1 MKTKILLITIVVL
14 SLGYISLSIVRAI
27 QISSYED
34 FSAVLWQIGIVL
46 IAGISFGLIVREIL
60 FGIQMQKLAR
70 LMNQEQMLLPDTL
83 SKLPSGRTERKEADD
98 RFSEIQEEVE
108 RQPENWKAWFRLGL
122 AYDEAGDRR
131 RARASMR
138 QSLRL
143 FKQSN

>member
-34 FSAVLWQIGIVL
+34 FSSVLWQIGIVL
-46 IAGISFGLIVREIL
+46 IAGISLGLIVREIL

-70 LMNQEQMLLPDTL
+70 LMNEEQMLLPDTL
-83 SKLPSGRTERKEADD
+83 SKLPSGRTERKEADV
-98 RFSEIQEEVE
+98 RFSMIQEEVE

-131 RARASMR
+131 RARAAMR

>member
-14 SLGYISLSIVRAI
+14 SLGYLSLSIVRAI

-83 SKLPSGRTERKEADD
+83 SKLPSGRTERTEADA
-98 RFSEIQEEVE
+98 RFSVIQEEVE
-108 RQPENWKAWFRLGL
+108 RQPENWRGWFRLGL

-138 QSLRL
+138 HSLRL

>member
-14 SLGYISLSIVRAI
+14 SFGYISLSIVRAI

-34 FSAVLWQIGIVL
+34 FSSVLWQIGIVL
-46 IAGISFGLIVREIL
+46 IAGISLGLIVREIL

-70 LMNQEQMLLPDTL
+70 LMNEEQMLLPDTL
-83 SKLPSGRTERKEADD
+83 SKLPSGRTERTEADA
-98 RFSEIQEEVE
+98 RFSMIQEEVE
-108 RQPENWKAWFRLGL
+108 RQPENWKGWFRLGL

-131 RARASMR
+131 RARAAMR

>member
-14 SLGYISLSIVRAI
+14 SLGYVSLSIVRAI

-83 SKLPSGRTERKEADD
+83 SKLPSGRTERTEADA
-98 RFSEIQEEVE
+98 RFSLIQEEVE
-108 RQPENWKAWFRLGL
+108 QQPDNWKGWFRLGL

>member
-14 SLGYISLSIVRAI
+14 SLGYVSLSILRAI

-46 IAGISFGLIVREIL
+46 IAGISFGLIMREIL

-83 SKLPSGRTERKEADD
+83 SKLPSGRTERSEADA
-98 RFSEIQEEVE
+98 RFSLIQEEVQQ
-108 RQPENWKAWFRLGL
+108 QPENWKVWFRLGL

-138 QSLRL
+138 HSLRL

>member
-14 SLGYISLSIVRAI
+14 SLGYVSLSIVRAI

-83 SKLPSGRTERKEADD
+83 SKLPSGRTERTEADA
-98 RFSEIQEEVE
+98 RFSVIQEEVE
-108 RQPENWKAWFRLGL
+108 RQPENWRGWFRLGL

-138 QSLRL
+138 HSLRL